1 MTDVLFDTEEQR
13 KPPTKNKCCQIMAI
27 ALKFMQSGVR
37 WEKKYI
43 YLDWLWSRVKS
54 KEDGYRLYRQ
64 LIMSFCAQYA
74 YIRRGVAY

>member
-1 MTDVLFDTEEQR
+1 MTDALFDTEEQR
-13 KPPTKNKCCQIMAI
+13 KPPTKNKCYQIMAI

-37 WEKKYI
+37 WEKKDI

-54 KEDGYRLYRQ
+54 REDGYRLYRQ

-74 YIRRGVAY
+74 YRRRGVAY